1 MIMKA
6 VVTYNAWRKGNK
18 LNMLCATIHNLANPE
33 QILLTRS
40 EKQA

>member
-18 LNMLCATIHNLANPE
+18 LNMLCATIQILTNPE
-33 QILLTRS
+33 QILQTHS